1 MTKKLTVREL
11 SRNLS
16 EVMGRIAYGGER
28 FVVTKNGKQYVA
40 LISFDEFQK
49 LEELEDLADNLLAD
63 EILKETEE
71 KGTVSLDDVKKLLQ

>member
-1 MTKKLTVREL
+1 LTRKLTVREL

-28 FVVTKNGKQYVA
+28 YVITKNGKHYVA
-40 LISFDEFQK
+40 LISFDEFRK

-63 EILKETEE
+63 EILKEIED
-71 KGTVSLDDVKKLLQ
+71 KGTVSLDEVKKLLE